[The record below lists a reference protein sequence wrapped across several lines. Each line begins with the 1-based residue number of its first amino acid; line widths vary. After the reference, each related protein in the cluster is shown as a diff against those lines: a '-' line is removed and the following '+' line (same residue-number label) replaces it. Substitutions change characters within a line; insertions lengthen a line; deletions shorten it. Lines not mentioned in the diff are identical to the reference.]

1 MKRRKSSKKLP
12 KVSKSEVE
20 SLPKTEA
27 VLLRLTK
34 QDKATITKV
43 ASRLHLTVTEYL
55 TKSALLVADKVR

>member
-1 MKRRKSSKKLP
+1 MKRSKSSKKLP

-20 SLPKTEA
+20 SLAKTGA
-27 VLLRLTK
+27 VVLRLPK

>member
-1 MKRRKSSKKLP
+1 MKRRKSSKKFP
-12 KVSKSEVE
+12 KVIKSEVE

>member
-1 MKRRKSSKKLP
+1 MKRSKSSKKLP

-20 SLPKTEA
+20 SLPTTEA
-27 VLLRLTK
+27 VLRRLTK

>member
-1 MKRRKSSKKLP
+1 MKLSKSSKKLP